1 MILTG
6 AQIAQEVTAGRIR
19 ITPFDPARCTTNSY
33 DLTLGRR
40 LARYRPGQVLD
51 PLHEPEVEY
60 FEIPA
65 DGYPMEPGE
74 FVLGETAEQLG
85 SDTFV
90 PLIHAKSGF
99 ARCGA
104 FAHVTADLIDLGF
117 FGHSTLQLYAT
128 LPVVLVAG
136 MPLAQVTFWTTY
148 GEIADLY
155 AGKYQGGDG
164 PLPSRSHLD
173 AWAVGARG

>member
-6 AQIAQEVTAGRIR
+6 HQIAEEAATGRIR
-19 ITPFDPARCTTNSY
+19 ITPFDLARCTTNSY

-40 LARYRPGQVLD
+40 LAVYRPGQVLD
-51 PLHEPEVEY
+51 PRLEPNVEY
-60 FEIPA
+60 REIP
-65 DGYPMEPGE
+65 DTGHLLEPGA

-90 PLIHAKSGF
+90 PIMHAKSGF
-99 ARCGA
+99 ARRGV
-104 FAHVTADLIDLGF
+104 FAHITADLFDLGF

-128 LPVVLVAG
+128 LPTLLLPG

-148 GEIADLY
+148 GEITDLY
-155 AGKYQGGDG
+155 NGKYQGGDG

-173 AWAVGARG
+173 PWAVDARG